1 MSLRYNTGRFPHK
14 EIFSELCHKLSYD
27 YLIHSISYVLFIYL
41 YVLYR
46 NIKYLLRNHIYKFFR
61 DVKRRFFLIKLF
73 KNKSRKNCVNS
84 SESKE
89 IIRKI
94 R

>member
-14 EIFSELCHKLSYD
+14 KIFSELCHKSYD

-61 DVKRRFFLIKLF
+61 NVKRRFFLIKLF
-73 KNKSRKNCVNS
+73 KNKSRKNYVNS